1 MPMQLG
7 ILPFMLP
14 LMKGE
19 IFNNMKENRLLNM
32 IQFIKSFELDY
43 QDLTEVE
50 AIFLCCYFA
59 ERMELMASKLNETGA
74 ILCEVATAANAVHTR
89 SFEMVEYSPYV
100 SYASD
105 ENGAPK
111 AFRVNKFEFLPSSLN
126 EKGLAFVQSWF
137 QPTRNDRTGWLGVV
151 ELLLSFHLDFPVR
164 IKGDYPKNVTVFLN
178 K

>member
-1 MPMQLG
+1 
-7 ILPFMLP
+7 MLP
-14 LMKGE
+14 LMEGE
-19 IFNNMKENRLLNM
+19 IFNNMKEDKLLNM

-43 QDLTEVE
+43 KDLTEVE
-50 AIFLCCYFA
+50 AIFLCCFFE

-74 ILCEVATAANAVHTR
+74 TICEVATEENAVYTR
-89 SFEMVEYSPYV
+89 SMKMTELSHVFC
-100 SYASD
+100 ASD